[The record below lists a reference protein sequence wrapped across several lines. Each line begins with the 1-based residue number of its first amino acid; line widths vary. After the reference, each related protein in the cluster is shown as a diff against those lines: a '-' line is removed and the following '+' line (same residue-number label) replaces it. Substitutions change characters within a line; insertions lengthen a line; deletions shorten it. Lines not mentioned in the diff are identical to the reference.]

1 VILSFST
8 KKLRDSCQRLDL
20 ADEAF
25 GAKQA
30 QALFRLLAEVEA
42 AGTADDLLALYAQEA
57 RFEED
62 SILIT
67 FAPQCSASFDAVLG
81 KSTLGSVSGDWS
93 VVRRL
98 KLTLV
103 EIGPDA

>member
-1 VILSFST
+1 MILSFSK